1 MKLMLNGAVT
11 LGTLDGANVEIAEQA
26 GRENEYIFGA
36 TVEEINM
43 VKPNYKARSFYEAD
57 PALRRA
63 VDTLIDGTVPTDE
76 EQHELYTSLLEGASW
91 HKPDQY
97 FLFYDFDS
105 YKKARLQANRD
116 YRDRLSFGRKCLE
129 NVASAGKFSS
139 DRTIRQYADEI
150 WHIKPVK

>member
-1 MKLMLNGAVT
+1 
-11 LGTLDGANVEIAEQA
+11 
-26 GRENEYIFGA
+26 
-36 TVEEINM
+36 M
-43 VKPNYKARSFYEAD
+43 VKPNYHARSFYEAD

-76 EQHELYTSLLEGASW
+76 EQHELYTSLLKGASW

>member
-1 MKLMLNGAVT
+1 M
-11 LGTLDGANVEIAEQA
+11 
-26 GRENEYIFGA
+26 
-36 TVEEINM
+36 
-43 VKPNYKARSFYEAD
+43 
-57 PALRRA
+57 
-63 VDTLIDGTVPTDE
+63 IDGTVPTDE
-76 EQHELYTSLLEGASW
+76 EQHELYTSLLKGASW